1 MSETTRHLKPTKHRQ
16 LSSEVKIDHIKQH
29 QLMPLHTV
37 TTLHHDNSQSPKPR
51 MGWKNSSNFFST
63 HFRDCRHRTLAEKN
77 GKSYGPY
84 LDSLIR
90 SDDLFGGKNAS

>member
-1 MSETTRHLKPTKHRQ
+1 MTGKLFMSDTTIHLKPTKHRQ

-51 MGWKNSSNFFST
+51 MDWKNSSNFFLAF
-63 HFRDCRHRTLAEKN
+63 FRDCRHRTLAKIRH
-77 GKSYGPY
+77 
-84 LDSLIR
+84 SL
-90 SDDLFGGKNAS
+90 